1 MLISDYITFLQVALL
16 REERSNLMNENEE
29 LCGKVKAA
37 QNLSRKDS
45 MKSRHLETE
54 LAHVK
59 DEFDRLKLE
68 YENTRQHVA
77 ILDVSQY
84 YILHF
89 VLN

>member
-1 MLISDYITFLQVALL
+1 M

-37 QNLSRKDS
+37 QSLSRKDS

-77 ILDVSQY
+77 VIDVRNY
-84 YILHF
+84 KL
-89 VLN
+89 